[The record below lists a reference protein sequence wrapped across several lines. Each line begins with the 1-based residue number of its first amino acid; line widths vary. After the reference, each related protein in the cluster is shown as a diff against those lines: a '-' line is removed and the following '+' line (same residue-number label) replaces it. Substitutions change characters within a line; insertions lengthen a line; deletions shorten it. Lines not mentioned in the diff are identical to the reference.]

1 MRVLLLFLLLW
12 AGLLAAAPAGATAVC
27 TAVADPTLPFGNINS
42 NAPGPSTANLN
53 ITVTCTTA
61 ALSLLATTGVRV
73 CVGIGAG
80 SGGGSSSTFRTMA
93 TSTSDTMNFQLYNNA
108 SFGQVTGLVPR
119 GTPPAQELTMSY
131 NVPLLTGGSGAQT
144 VQLFG
149 QIPANQVLA
158 SGAYSST
165 FSGASVVLTWAWNE
179 VLAGSATVP
188 ATCNGGATGTNSA
201 SAAFSFTATANVLP
215 QCGSYVT
222 TNMNFGNVTGGI
234 PANIDQT
241 ATLPEEHRLPGRP
254 EQRPEQSRRHHHP
267 AHGHHHRQQHL
278 LPALRAVPGS
288 GTKPA
293 LGQHPDGRHGQ
304 QHRHRKR
311 TAADHLRPGTA
322 GHRPAPGRHL
332 QRPGDGDDHLLT
344 CVPTNGRPPPERSP
358 CQARARRYS
367 CGASGRYRAASL

>member
-1 MRVLLLFLLLW
+1 MKALLLGVLLLL
-12 AGLLAAAPAGATAVC
+12 GLLAGAPAHATAVC

-53 ITVTCTTA
+53 ITITCTTA

-80 SGGGSSSTFRTMA
+80 SGGGSATTTRTMA
-93 TSTSDTMNFQLYNNA
+93 TGSGDTMNFQLYNNA
-108 SFGQVTGLVPR
+108 SFGQVTGLLPR
-119 GTPPAQELTMSY
+119 GTPPAQELSMNY
-131 NVPLLTGGSGAQT
+131 NVPLLGGGSGAQA
-144 VQLFG
+144 VQLFA

-158 SGAYSST
+158 SGSYSST

-179 VLAGSATVP
+179 VLLGTATVP

-241 ATLPEEHRLPGRP
+241 ATL
-254 EQRPEQSRRHHHP
+254 
-267 AHGHHHRQQHL
+267 
-278 LPALRAVPGS
+278 
-288 GTKPA
+288 T
-293 LGQHPDGRHGQ
+293 
-304 QHRHRKR
+304 
-311 TAADHLRPGTA
+311 
-322 GHRPAPGRHL
+322 
-332 QRPGDGDDHLLT
+332 LT
-344 CVPTNGRPPPERSP
+344 CLKNTAFQVGLNNGQNNPTATTTRRMATTITPNTYYLNYELYRDS
-358 CQARARRYS
+358 ARTQRW
-367 CGASGRYRAASL
+367 GNTLTVDTASGIGTGSAQQLVIYGRVPPVTGQPPAGTYNDLVQVTITY

>member
-1 MRVLLLFLLLW
+1 MRVLLLVLLLW

-27 TAVADPTLPFGNINS
+27 TAVANPTLPFGNINS

-93 TSTSDTMNFQLYNNA
+93 TSSSDTLNFQLYNNA

-119 GTPPAQELTMSY
+119 GTPPAQELTMTY
-131 NVPLLTGGSGAQT
+131 NVPLVTGGSGAQSM
-144 VQLFG
+144 QLFG
-149 QIPANQVLA
+149 QIPANQILA

-165 FSGASVVLTWAWNE
+165 FSGANVVLTWAWNE
-179 VLAGSATVP
+179 VLLGTATVP

-222 TNMNFGNVTGGI
+222 TTMDFGNVAGGI
-234 PANIDQT
+234 PANIDRT
-241 ATLPEEHRLPGRP
+241 ATTT
-254 EQRPEQSRRHHHP
+254 RRM
-267 AHGHHHRQQHL
+267 ATTLGGSTYYLAYELYRDS
-278 LPALRAVPGS
+278 ARSLRWGNTLTVDTAS
-288 GTKPA
+288 GTGTGSAQQLTIHGRVPPVSGQPPA
-293 LGQHPDGRHGQ
+293 
-304 QHRHRKR
+304 
-311 TAADHLRPGTA
+311 GTYND
-322 GHRPAPGRHL
+322 L
-332 QRPGDGDDHLLT
+332 VT
-344 CVPTNGRPPPERSP
+344 VTIT
-358 CQARARRYS
+358 Y
-367 CGASGRYRAASL
+367 

>member
-1 MRVLLLFLLLW
+1 MRVLLLVLLLW
-12 AGLLAAAPAGATAVC
+12 AGLLAAAPASATAVC
-27 TAVADPTLPFGNINS
+27 TAVANPTLPFGNINS

-108 SFGQVTGLVPR
+108 SFGQVTGLAPH
-119 GTPPAQELTMSY
+119 GTPPAQELTMTY

-179 VLAGSATVP
+179 VLLGTATIP

-241 ATLPEEHRLPGRP
+241 ATL
-254 EQRPEQSRRHHHP
+254 
-267 AHGHHHRQQHL
+267 
-278 LPALRAVPGS
+278 
-288 GTKPA
+288 T
-293 LGQHPDGRHGQ
+293 
-304 QHRHRKR
+304 
-311 TAADHLRPGTA
+311 
-322 GHRPAPGRHL
+322 
-332 QRPGDGDDHLLT
+332 LT
-344 CVPTNGRPPPERSP
+344 CLKNTAFQVGLNNGQNNPTATTTRRMATTIGGSTYYLTYELYRDSARSQRWGNTLTVDTASSTGTGSAQQLTIYGRVPPVAGQPPAGTYNDLV
-358 CQARARRYS
+358 QVTITY
-367 CGASGRYRAASL
+367 

>member
-1 MRVLLLFLLLW
+1 MRVLLLVLLLW
-12 AGLLAAAPAGATAVC
+12 AGLLAAAPASATAVC
-27 TAVADPTLPFGNINS
+27 TAVANPTLPFGNINS

-80 SGGGSSSTFRTMA
+80 TGGGSSATFRTMA

-108 SFGQVTGLVPR
+108 SFGQATGLVPR

-179 VLAGSATVP
+179 VLLGTATIP

-241 ATLPEEHRLPGRP
+241 ATL
-254 EQRPEQSRRHHHP
+254 
-267 AHGHHHRQQHL
+267 
-278 LPALRAVPGS
+278 
-288 GTKPA
+288 T
-293 LGQHPDGRHGQ
+293 
-304 QHRHRKR
+304 
-311 TAADHLRPGTA
+311 
-322 GHRPAPGRHL
+322 
-332 QRPGDGDDHLLT
+332 LT
-344 CVPTNGRPPPERSP
+344 CLKNTAFQVGLNNGQNNPTATTTRRMATTIGGSTYYLTYELYRDAARSQRWGNTLTVDTASSTGTGSAQQLTIYGRVPPVTGQPPAGTYNDLV
-358 CQARARRYS
+358 QVTITY
-367 CGASGRYRAASL
+367 

>member
-1 MRVLLLFLLLW
+1 MRILLSALLLM
-12 AGLLAAAPAGATAVC
+12 ACLLAAAPARATAVC
-27 TAVADPTLPFGNINS
+27 AAVANPTLPFGNINS

-80 SGGGSSSTFRTMA
+80 TGGGSSSSFRTMA

-108 SFGQVTGLVPR
+108 SFGQVTGLVPH

-131 NVPLLTGGSGAQT
+131 NVPLLTGGSGAQS

-179 VLAGSATVP
+179 VLLGTATIP

-222 TNMNFGNVTGGI
+222 TNMDFGNVTGGI
-234 PANIDQT
+234 PANIDRT
-241 ATLPEEHRLPGRP
+241 ATLTL
-254 EQRPEQSRRHHHP
+254 
-267 AHGHHHRQQHL
+267 
-278 LPALRAVPGS
+278 
-288 GTKPA
+288 
-293 LGQHPDGRHGQ
+293 
-304 QHRHRKR
+304 
-311 TAADHLRPGTA
+311 TA
-322 GHRPAPGRHL
+322 
-332 QRPGDGDDHLLT
+332 
-344 CVPTNGRPPPERSP
+344 
-358 CQARARRYS
+358 
-367 CGASGRYRAASL
+367 